1 MCSVIHQQPM
11 INRLWFCQIC
21 IYDIHW
27 FSYGRLQLTVC
38 FMYTD
43 IVLCW
48 VCITCLTHFMVM
60 GSFEYIAIPTPP
72 RHIFFNVRVIV
83 LLNHFNEQ
91 RITSFCINVTG
102 INFVFACIM
111 IFNQLFLNMCMIVL
125 IFIPSWTADIEK

>member
-1 MCSVIHQQPM
+1 MLHV
-11 INRLWFCQIC
+11 NRYSF
-21 IYDIHW
+21 
-27 FSYGRLQLTVC
+27 
-38 FMYTD
+38 
-43 IVLCW
+43 VLGLYNLSN
-48 VCITCLTHFMVM
+48 TFYVM

-111 IFNQLFLNMCMIVL
+111 VFNQLFLNMCMIVL
-125 IFIPSWTADIEK
+125 IFIPS